1 MKYGALEQSESSLPG
16 DDDIEINIG
25 ERRGRTLNGRTSAV
39 IALVIFILASA
50 CVSDYKPAVS
60 GAFQT
65 GVKVT
70 SLDAYSQIGIAASN
84 EYGLYAAPYPW
95 LARFGSQIVEPYKV
109 TTLSVTGMESAD
121 STVHYQWTLPA
132 NLTKVNVNSRG
143 NQCNI
148 TATEV
153 GKYYIKVEAF
163 DVSDSLVASF
173 SATLICKYGLSPAS
187 LLLMSVLD
195 GFHY

>member
-16 DDDIEINIG
+16 DDDIEVNIG

-50 CVSDYKPAVS
+50 CVSNYKPVGS

-70 SLDAYSQIGIAASN
+70 SLDAYSQIGITASN
-84 EYGLYAAPYPW
+84 EYGIFAAPYPW
-95 LARFGSQIVEPYKV
+95 LAGGGSQIVEPYKV

-148 TATEV
+148 TAAEV

-163 DVSDSLVASF
+163 DVSDSLVATF
-173 SATLICKYGLSPAS
+173 SATLICKYDRYLAT
-187 LLLMSVLD
+187 VI
-195 GFHY
+195 